1 MDQNGAGLRSFFG
14 MRDKVSPEVEEG
26 VGEVEQVGETE
37 GELGGEVQQVGEEVG
52 EKEDGVFIP
61 DLNPTQQEKI
71 KLDPENERLRRISSL
86 IGDYKADDHLDI
98 IIFLFIFLYKI

>member
-26 VGEVEQVGETE
+26 VGEVEQVGETEGELGGEVQQVGEAE

-86 IGDYKADDHLDI
+86 IGDYKW
-98 IIFLFIFLYKI
+98 